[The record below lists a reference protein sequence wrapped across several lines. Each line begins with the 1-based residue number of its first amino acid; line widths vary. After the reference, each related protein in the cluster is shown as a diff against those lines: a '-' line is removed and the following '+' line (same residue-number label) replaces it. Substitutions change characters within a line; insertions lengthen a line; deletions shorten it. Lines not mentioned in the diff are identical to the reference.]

1 VTPRLGGKKYV
12 SEVVKQSTKMAV
24 ELIDSIA
31 AFRSRHSDVRRSG
44 ATLGLV
50 PTMGA
55 LHAGHSRLIE
65 QARRECQ
72 FVAVSIFV
80 NPLQFDRPE
89 DLQRYPRS
97 TETDLALCD
106 QLGVDL
112 VFAPT
117 AQDMYPSGPY
127 CTVVVSR
134 LADHLCGRYRPGH
147 FNGVATV
154 VLKLFQ
160 IIQPD
165 TAYFG
170 EKDAQQLA
178 IIRRL
183 VADFNVP
190 VQIVGVETV
199 RDPDGLALSSR
210 NRLLKPAE
218 RQSAVALY
226 RALREADRQI
236 SAGVSDVGLVKSKAV
251 AEVPD
256 DPSLRLEYLK
266 VVDPTDMQPLARI
279 TGPVRVAGALWVG
292 STRLIDNLYS
302 SPPRSHGNAEE

>member
-1 VTPRLGGKKYV
+1 
-12 SEVVKQSTKMAV
+12 MAV

-31 AFRSRHSDVRRSG
+31 AFRLRRSDIRRPG
-44 ATLGLV
+44 STLGLV

-65 QARRECQ
+65 QGRRDCQ

-80 NPLQFDRPE
+80 NPLQFDRAE

-97 TETDLALCD
+97 TEADLALCD
-106 QLGVDL
+106 RLGVDF
-112 VFAPT
+112 VFAPS
-117 AQDMYPSGPY
+117 AYDMYPSGPY
-127 CTVVVSR
+127 CTVVVRR

-160 IIQPD
+160 IVQPD

-199 RDPDGLALSSR
+199 REPDGLALSSR
-210 NRLLKPAE
+210 NRLLDPAE
-218 RQSAVALY
+218 RKSAVALY

-236 SAGVSDVGLVKSKAV
+236 SAGVSDVSLVKSSAV
-251 AEVPD
+251 GQVPD
-256 DPSLRLEYLK
+256 DPSLRLEYLE
-266 VVDPTDMQPLARI
+266 VVDPTDMQPVERI
-279 TGPVRVAGALWVG
+279 TAPVRVAGALWVG
-292 STRLIDNLYS
+292 STRLIDNLAS
-302 SPPRSHGNAEE
+302 NPPKSREIATE